1 MAEAQTNPAPHGPH
15 SAAVAA
21 SAAGGAGG
29 TNAVGHGQAAGAG
42 NAASARDAA
51 TSVSASTATPH
62 TPPAN
67 RPTRVA
73 LVGSGFIA
81 EAHVLA
87 LRALPSVQLV
97 AVCDPN
103 VARAQALAKKHGIAR
118 ACASIDELQQLGG
131 VDAVHILVPPG
142 LHVAVASQCLAAG
155 WHVLVEKPMALS
167 SADVATLRA
176 AAARAGRV
184 LAVNHN
190 QTEHPSIAQLQTH
203 LRRGRLG
210 RLDHVAI
217 QHHVPLRQLQTG
229 DVGHFMF
236 QTEANILLEQGVHL
250 FAVVFALL
258 GACREVRAIAGARTR
273 LPNGVDFVGEWLL
286 HLHCERGTASVR
298 MAFGQPMLETT
309 VQAIGS
315 DGAALVDLQ
324 RGACWLRRKSRWLD
338 FLDGGLALASGAA
351 HLAGRAVGT
360 VAGYALALFKLRFP
374 DDPYLRGM
382 RGALAAFHRAV
393 RGGELPPALSADGAF
408 AVLTMCERAAAAAG
422 VATAP
427 PPPPAPLPA
436 PGPARAGEVVV
447 LGGTGFLGRRCVQR
461 LRAQGRPVTLVVRK
475 PNLLPAEL
483 RDGSVRVF
491 VGDAGD
497 AATLAAAFAGATAV
511 LHLATAAGDDA
522 SKVEAAMAAAVR
534 AAGEQALAAK
544 VARFVYTSS
553 TAALWL
559 GDPGRIDGRVGPD
572 PRPADR
578 SAYARGKI
586 AAEHEVTALRGRGLA
601 AVVVRPAIV
610 VGEGG
615 IAEHS
620 GVGLWVRDN
629 HCVGW
634 GHGDAPL
641 PFVLADDCAD
651 ALVAALAAPAAVG
664 ASYNLAGAV
673 RLTAREYVAELSA
686 RSGRAVQF
694 HGTPLRWMWL
704 QEVGKYA
711 VKALARRPRQ
721 WPAFRDFASRSFATE
736 LDCADAARDL
746 GFRPEADRARFLDRA
761 FAGIAR

>member
-1 MAEAQTNPAPHGPH
+1 MATVAR
-15 SAAVAA
+15 AVAFA
-21 SAAGGAGG
+21 QHPRVPRTVGAGLVPSSRCVPILSNRRPRSPARKPVP
-29 TNAVGHGQAAGAG
+29 TAAI
-42 NAASARDAA
+42 
-51 TSVSASTATPH
+51 H
-62 TPPAN
+62 TVPTN

-73 LVGSGFIA
+73 LVGAGFIA
-81 EAHVLA
+81 DAHVQA
-87 LRALPSVQLV
+87 LRSLPNVELV
-97 AVCDPN
+97 AVCDAAPG
-103 VARAQALAKKHGIAR
+103 RAQAFAKKHGIAR
-118 ACASIDELQQLGG
+118 ACSTLGELQSLGT
-131 VDAVHILVPPG
+131 VDAVHVLTPPH
-142 LHVAVASQCLAAG
+142 LHADLAQQALAAG
-155 WHVLVEKPMALS
+155 WHVLVEKPLVLRA
-167 SADVATLRA
+167 ADVAPLQRA
-176 AAARAGRV
+176 AATAGRV

-190 QTEHPSIAQLQTH
+190 QTAHPAIARLQAH
-203 LRRGRLG
+203 LAAGRLG

-258 GACREVRAIAGARTR
+258 GAARSVRAIAGARTK

-286 HLHCERGTASVR
+286 HLDCERGTASVR

-315 DGAALVDLQ
+315 DGAALLDLQ

-338 FLDGGLALASGAA
+338 FLDAGLSLAAGSA
-351 HLAGRAVGT
+351 HLAGRALGSVL
-360 VAGYALALFKLRFP
+360 GYALALFKLRFP

-382 RGALAAFHRAV
+382 RGAIAAFHAAARGAV
-393 RGGELPPALSADGAF
+393 LPPALAPAGAL
-408 AVLTMCERAAAAAG
+408 AVLAMCEQAAAAAQ

-427 PPPPAPLPA
+427 PPAPTPLPA
-436 PGPARAGEVVV
+436 PGPSRAGEVVV

-497 AATLAAAFAGATAV
+497 AATLAKAFAGAHAV

-559 GDPGRIDGRVGPD
+559 GDRGRIDGSSGPD

-586 AAEHEVTALRGRGLA
+586 AAEHEVAALRGRGLA
-601 AVVVRPAIV
+601 TVVVRPAIV
-610 VGEGG
+610 VGPGG

-634 GHGDAPL
+634 GPGDAPL

-651 ALVAALAAPAAVG
+651 ALVAALDAPAAVG
-664 ASYNLAGAV
+664 KAYNLAGAV
-673 RLTAREYVAELSA
+673 PLTAREYVAELA
-686 RSGRAVQF
+686 TRSGRALQF

-721 WPAFRDFASRSFATE
+721 WPAFRDFASRSFATQ
-736 LDCADAARDL
+736 LDYADAARDL